1 MIANNLIH
9 IFDKSV
15 SKNPNGV
22 CFRFVEGGKWSSLS
36 WSGVRERVAKIA
48 GGLTKLGVKKG
59 DRVAILSRTR
69 YEWTLADLGILAAGG
84 VVVPIYESNIPEQV
98 EFILNDSGAK
108 IIFVEN
114 NTQYQKIAQVH
125 KAVKELGHVVYFDE
139 VTDGHEFDNIGSLA
153 ELMDFGQT
161 KGENVYRQGLEELKL
176 EDDASFVY
184 TSGTTGNPKGV
195 VLTHANFLSEMQA
208 GIKVFKFETYYES
221 VIFLPLA
228 HILARVVQ
236 YFQLSAGFIQSYAE
250 SIDKLLD
257 NIATVKPHFMA
268 SVPRIFEKIHSR
280 TLQGLEAASPAKKKI
295 FNWAWRIGE
304 ARSKLILAK
313 KTVPFLLNLQYQI
326 AFKLVFSKLHE
337 KLGGRIKF
345 FISGGAPLSRDVALF
360 FHVFGF
366 FILEGYG
373 LTETT
378 GAITVNYNDDVTVGT
393 VGLPIPDSEIKIAPD
408 GEIIVR
414 GPMVFR
420 GYYNNPEATREAID
434 AEGWFHT
441 GDIGEF
447 DAEGH
452 LKITDRKK
460 DLIITAGGKNVAPQ
474 NIENLMKTD
483 PYISQFVV
491 HGDRRKFLSA
501 LVTLEQAEI
510 EKYAKANNISYSK
523 YDELVNNESIHQ
535 FVKDRIEEM
544 NKRLAKYESIKKFA
558 ILPSDF
564 SVESGELTPTLKVKR
579 KIINQKYKNIFDG
592 FYDEAGGIEGKGV
605 LNEKIA

>member
-9 IFDKSV
+9 IFDKSAA
-15 SKNPNGV
+15 KNPDGV
-22 CFRFVEGGKWSSLS
+22 CFRFVQDGQWASLC
-36 WSGVRERVAKIA
+36 WREVRERVIKIA
-48 GGLTKLGVKKG
+48 GGLAKLGVKKG
-59 DRVAILSRTR
+59 DRVAILSKTR

-108 IIFVEN
+108 IVFVEN
-114 NTQYQKIAQVH
+114 NAQYQKIVEVR
-125 KAVKELGHVVYFDE
+125 KAVKGLSHVVYFAD
-139 VTDGHEFDNIGSLA
+139 VPDGDKNDDVGSLA
-153 ELMDFGQT
+153 ELMDFGAA
-161 KGENVYRQGLEELKL
+161 KGEEVYKRGLESTKAD
-176 EDDASFVY
+176 DDASFVY
-184 TSGTTGNPKGV
+184 TSGTTGNPKGA
-195 VLTHANFLSEMQA
+195 VLTHGNFLSEMAA
-208 GIKVFKFETYYES
+208 GIQVFKFETHYES

-236 YFQLSAGFIQSYAE
+236 YFQLSGGFIQAYAE

-280 TLQGLEAASPAKKKI
+280 TLQGLESAPPLKKKI
-295 FNWAWRIGE
+295 FNWAWGVGE

-313 KTVPFLLNLQYQI
+313 KSVPFLLELQYKL
-326 AFKLVFSKLHE
+326 AFKLVFSKLHD
-337 KLGGRIKF
+337 KLGGRIEF
-345 FISGGAPLSRDVALF
+345 FISGGAPLAQDVAFF

-366 FILEGYG
+366 RILEGYG

-378 GAITVNYNDDVTVGT
+378 GAITVNRNDDVTVGT
-393 VGLPIPDSEIKIAPD
+393 VGLPIPDCEIKIAPD
-408 GEIIVR
+408 GEIITR
-414 GPMVFR
+414 GPMVFK
-420 GYYNNPEATREAID
+420 GYYNNSEATREAVD

-447 DAEGH
+447 DAQGH

-501 LVTLEQAEI
+501 LVTLEQSEI
-510 EKYAKANNISYSK
+510 EKYAKANNIA
-523 YDELVNNESIHQ
+523 YDRYAELIKNDSINQ
-535 FVKDRIEEM
+535 FVRARIEEM

-579 KIINQKYKNIFDG
+579 KIINQKYKTIFDG
-592 FYDEAGGIEGKGV
+592 FYDDKNGNGSESRD
-605 LNEKIA
+605 

>member
-9 IFDKSV
+9 IFDKAAA
-15 SKNPNGV
+15 KNPNGV
-22 CFRFVEGGKWSSLS
+22 CFRFIEEGKWSSLS
-36 WSGVRERVAKIA
+36 WNGARERIMKIA
-48 GGLTKLGVKKG
+48 GGLRKLGMQKG
-59 DRVAILSRTR
+59 DRVAILSKTR

-98 EFILNDSGAK
+98 EFILNDSGAQ
-108 IIFVEN
+108 IVFVEN
-114 NTQYQKIAQVH
+114 NVQYQKIVQTH
-125 KAVKELGHVVYFDE
+125 KAIKTLEHVVYFDD
-139 VTDGHEFDNIGSLA
+139 VADGHEFENIGSLA
-153 ELMDFGQT
+153 ELMEFGQA
-161 KGENVYRQGLEELKL
+161 KGEEVYRQGLEELSS
-176 EDDASFVY
+176 EHDASFVY
-184 TSGTTGNPKGV
+184 TSGTTGNPKGA
-195 VLTHANFLSEMQA
+195 VLTHGNFLSEMAA
-208 GIKVFKFETYYES
+208 GIKVFKFETHYES

-236 YFQLSAGFIQSYAE
+236 YMQLSAGFIQAYAE
-250 SIDKLLD
+250 SIDKLMD

-280 TLQGLEAASPAKKKI
+280 TLQGLEVASPAKKKI
-295 FNWAWRIGE
+295 FNWAWGVGE
-304 ARSKLILAK
+304 ARSKLVLAK
-313 KTVPFLLNLQYQI
+313 KPVPFLLNLQYQI
-326 AFKLVFSKLHE
+326 AFKLVFGKLHE

-345 FISGGAPLSRDVALF
+345 FISGGAPLAQDVAKF

-366 FILEGYG
+366 IILEGYG

-378 GAITVNYNDDVTVGT
+378 GAITVNCGDDVTIGT

-408 GEIIVR
+408 GEIIAR

-420 GYYNNPEATREAID
+420 GYYNNPEATLEAID
-434 AEGWFHT
+434 ADGWFHT

-447 DAEGH
+447 DADGH

-510 EKYAKANNISYSK
+510 EKYAKANNISYDK
-523 YDELVNNESIHQ
+523 YDDLINNENIHQ

-564 SVESGELTPTLKVKR
+564 SVESGELTPTLKIKR

-592 FYDEAGGIEGKGV
+592 FYDDTIGAECSR
-605 LNEKIA
+605 EKSA